1 MSANPI
7 PAPGPVPAVPAVAT
21 APMETTTLDIT
32 GMTCAGCVRR
42 IERALGTVDGVAAAQ
57 VNLATNQARIEFDP
71 VRVRPDDLA
80 AVVVDAGYGASVP
93 AAAGAATSTA
103 EVLANDEQQALR
115 ADVVRA
121 LAATLPLLVLGMAHG
136 AIPFAD
142 STAGRWLQL
151 LLGAYV
157 VFGPGRRFLRQ
168 GLVAVRHR
176 SPDMNTLVALGA
188 LTAWLV
194 SAWTTIAGTFGA
206 GGAHGGAA
214 HGHVWF
220 EAAGAIV
227 AFVLLGKWLESRA
240 RWQLGDAVRALHAL
254 VPASAQVVERQDG
267 RETERDV
274 PVASLRAGQLVRVR
288 PGQRVP
294 GDGRVV
300 DGASAVDESLLSGE
314 SLPVDKAVGAQ
325 VVGGSLVTTGSLLV
339 QLERT
344 GEATALA
351 RITAAVA
358 AAQGSRAPIA
368 RFADR
373 AAAVFVPIVLLL
385 ALGTLLTFVLLDPSA
400 AGFAFAIERATAV
413 LVIACPCALGLATPA
428 AVAVGAG
435 RGAALGVLFRTG
447 AVLETASHVDAVFFD
462 KTGTLTN
469 GRPELVRIEPA
480 EGVAE
485 AELLA
490 LAAAVE
496 LGSEHPFGRAVVAA
510 AKGRGLAV
518 RPALGFAAVPARGVV
533 ARVDG
538 ALVRV
543 GRASWLADEGLAVAA
558 FAPRIA
564 ALANDGHSALLVA
577 RGEQVLGLLAF
588 ADAVRPEARA
598 AVQELQALGVRVGM
612 LSGDRAGVAQR
623 VARELG
629 IDDVAGELL
638 PADKSARL
646 AREQANGAR
655 VAMVGDGINDAPA
668 LAAAD
673 VGIVGGNGTDVAAA
687 AADVALLRS
696 GLSGVPT
703 AIRLARATMATIRRN
718 LLWASI
724 YNLLG
729 IPIAA
734 GVFAGQGLVLSPVF
748 ASAAMSLS
756 SVSVLAS
763 SLWLRRFRASTAE
776 A

>member
-7 PAPGPVPAVPAVAT
+7 QAPGPVPAVPAVPT

-42 IERALGTVDGVAAAQ
+42 IERALGTVDGVAGAQ

-80 AVVVDAGYGASVP
+80 AVVVDAGFGASLPTP
-93 AAAGAATSTA
+93 AGTATSSA
-103 EVLANDEQQALR
+103 EMLANDEQQALR
-115 ADVVRA
+115 GDVVRA
-121 LAATLPLLVLGMAHG
+121 LAAALPLLVLGMAHG

-142 STAGRWLQL
+142 STAGRWLQM
-151 LLGAYV
+151 LLGAFV

-168 GLVAVRHR
+168 GFVAVRHR

-194 SAWTTIAGTFGA
+194 SAWTTVAGTFGGGVHA
-206 GGAHGGAA
+206 GA

-227 AFVLLGKWLESRA
+227 AFVLVGKWLESRA
-240 RWQLGDAVRALHAL
+240 RWQLGAAVRALHAL
-254 VPASAQVVERQDG
+254 VPALAHVVEQGDG
-267 RETERDV
+267 REMERDV
-274 PVASLRAGQLVRVR
+274 PVASLRAGQRVRVR

-385 ALGTLLTFVLLDPSA
+385 ALATFATFVLLDPSA

-462 KTGTLTN
+462 KTGTLTH
-469 GRPELVRIEPA
+469 GRPELVRIEA
-480 EGVAE
+480 EAGVAE
-485 AELLA
+485 DELLA
-490 LAAAVE
+490 QAAAVE
-496 LGSEHPFGRAVVAA
+496 LGSEHPFGRAVVAEA
-510 AKGRGLAV
+510 RARGLATT
-518 RPALGFAAVPARGVV
+518 PALGFAAVPARGVA

-538 ALVRV
+538 ALVRI
-543 GRASWLADEGLAVAA
+543 GRAAWLADEGIAVAS
-558 FAPRIA
+558 FAPRIN
-564 ALANDGHSALLVA
+564 ALAREGISALLVA
-577 RGEQVLGLLAF
+577 RGERVLGLLAF

-598 AVQELQALGVRVGM
+598 AVAELQALGVRVGM

-623 VARELG
+623 VAHELG
-629 IDDVAGELL
+629 ITDVAGELL
-638 PADKSARL
+638 PADKAARL
-646 AREQANGAR
+646 AREQADGAR

-673 VGIVGGNGTDVAAA
+673 VGIVVGNGTDVAAA

-696 GLSGVPT
+696 GLAGVPT
-703 AIRLARATMATIRRN
+703 ALRLARATMATIRRN

-734 GVFAGQGLVLSPVF
+734 GLFAAQGLVLSPVF

-763 SLWLRRFRASTAE
+763 SLWLRRFRPARAE
-776 A
+776 AR

>member
-1 MSANPI
+1 MSANRT
-7 PAPGPVPAVPAVAT
+7 AVAEPI
-21 APMETTTLDIT
+21 APLQTTTLDIT

-42 IERALGTVDGVAAAQ
+42 IERALGTVDGVAVAQ

-71 VRVRPDDLA
+71 VRLRPEDLA
-80 AVVVDAGYGASVP
+80 AVVVEAGFGASVP
-93 AAAGAATSTA
+93 VAAGATTSPA

-115 ADVVRA
+115 HDVVC
-121 LAATLPLLVLGMAHG
+121 AAVVTLPLLVLGMAHG

-142 STAGRWLQL
+142 STVGRWLQL
-151 LLGAYV
+151 VLAAFV

-168 GLVAVRHR
+168 GFVAVRHR

-220 EAAGAIV
+220 EAAGSIV
-227 AFVLLGKWLESRA
+227 AFVLFGKWLESRA
-240 RWQLGDAVRALHAL
+240 RWQLGSAVRALHAL
-254 VPASAQVVERQDG
+254 VPAMAPLVERTDDG

-274 PVASLRAGQLVRVR
+274 PVASLRAGQRVRVR

-294 GDGRVV
+294 GDGRIV

-314 SLPVDKAVGAQ
+314 SLPVDKAVGAH
-325 VVGGSLVTTGSLLV
+325 VIGGSLVTTGSLLV

-385 ALGTLLTFVLLDPSA
+385 ALATFAVFVLLDPSA

-447 AVLETASHVDAVFFD
+447 EVLETASHVDAVFFD
-462 KTGTLTN
+462 KTGTLTH

-480 EGVAE
+480 AGVAE
-485 AELLA
+485 DDLLA

-510 AKGRGLAV
+510 ARARGLAV
-518 RPALGFAAVPARGVV
+518 RPATGFAAVPARGVV

-543 GRASWLADEGLAVAA
+543 GRATWLADEGLAVAA

-598 AVQELQALGVRVGM
+598 VVRELQALGVRVGM

-638 PADKSARL
+638 PADKAARL
-646 AREQANGAR
+646 AQEQAGGAR

-673 VGIVGGNGTDVAAA
+673 VGIVVGDGTDIAAA
-687 AADVALLRS
+687 AADVVLLRA
-696 GLSGVPT
+696 GLDGVPT
-703 AIRLARATMATIRRN
+703 ALRLARATMATIRRN

-734 GVFAGQGLVLSPVF
+734 GVFVAHGVVLSPMF

-763 SLWLRRFRASTAE
+763 SLWLRRFQPSRAE
-776 A
+776 AR